1 MPKRRETPK
10 GCETKMSGKSVAAS
24 SPDLAGEL
32 IGQSVPRV
40 EDARLLRGQARFIDD
55 IVLHDML
62 HAVFARS
69 RSAHARITRLDTA
82 AAKAVPGV
90 HAVLVYADLR
100 PLLTCERIPLALAAA
115 AVKFDAEPICLV
127 RDEATYVGEPV
138 ALVVADSRRI
148 AEDAAALIEIDYD
161 ELPVVTDPH
170 DGLQPGAPRAR
181 LDCPDNLT
189 AEHVVKYGDVERV
202 FAAATHRFSERFR
215 MEKGG
220 GFSIEP
226 RGVIARYDAAEDLL
240 TVWDGTQTPH
250 RAKTVMVQT
259 FGLAEHQLRVIAP
272 DVGGGFGPKA
282 VFHPEEIAIPAAARL
297 LRRPVKWFE
306 DRLESFTATV
316 QERRQIWDVEVAFDA
331 DGKLGGIRGR
341 IYHDHGANVPYGV
354 ALPYNGITNMIGPY
368 VLPAL
373 HLTASLCLTNM
384 VPVAPTRGA
393 GRPQGTFVMERVL
406 DRIAKTLN
414 LSRDEVRRRNLI
426 APEKMPYATP
436 IKQRDGSVMTYD
448 SGDYPQCQRRA
459 LAAADWD
466 GFAARRAA
474 ALREGRLL
482 GIGLANYVEGTGRG
496 PFESTALRIGASGQI
511 IVSTGATAQGQG
523 TKTMLAQLAGSVF
536 GVSPDRVHVVD
547 GDTAAT
553 PLGLG
558 AFASRQAVTAGN
570 AAFLAAQSVADK
582 AKAVAAVMLEVAPE
596 DLELKDGDVRV
607 AGVPE
612 LKKSLAEIAR
622 ALGGLPGFALPG
634 NMNPGLAAAVDYQPL
649 GMTYTNGTHIAEA
662 EVNPISG
669 AVKIL
674 RYTVV
679 HDCGRM
685 INPMM
690 VEGQV
695 RGGVVHGIG
704 MTLFELMRFDESG
717 QPLTGTL
724 ADYLLPTADVVPRID
739 IHHMESPTPLNPLGV
754 KGAAESGTIGAPSVI
769 VSAIEDAL
777 RPLDIRIT
785 ELPILPSRLRALIRA
800 AQKSAQRA

>member
-1 MPKRRETPK
+1 
-10 GCETKMSGKSVAAS
+10 MSGKSLGAAAS
-24 SPDLAGEL
+24 SPELSGEL

-40 EDARLLRGQARFIDD
+40 EDARLLRGEARFIDD
-55 IVLHDML
+55 IVLPDML

-69 RSAHARITRLDTA
+69 RSAHARIKRVDTA
-82 AAKAVPGV
+82 AAKGLPGV
-90 HAVLVYADLR
+90 HAVLLYADLR
-100 PLLTCERIPLALAAA
+100 PHLTCDRIPLALAAA
-115 AVKFDAEPICLV
+115 AVKFDAEPVCLV
-127 RDEATYVGEPV
+127 DDEACYVGEPI
-138 ALVVADSRRI
+138 ALVVADDRRT
-148 AEDAAALIEIDYD
+148 AEDAAALIDVDYD
-161 ELPVVTDPH
+161 ELPAVTDPR
-170 DGLQPGAPRAR
+170 DGLRPGAPRAR

-202 FAAATHRFSERFR
+202 FARAAHRIRDEFR

-226 RGVIARYDAAEDLL
+226 RGVIARYDATEDLL

-259 FGLAEHQLRVIAP
+259 LGLAEHQLRVIAP

-282 VFHPEEIAIPAAARL
+282 VFHPEEIAIPAAALL
-297 LRRPVKWFE
+297 LRRPIKWIE

-331 DGKLGGIRGR
+331 EGRLGGIRGR

-393 GRPQGTFVMERVL
+393 GRPQGTFVMERAL
-406 DRIAKTLN
+406 DRIAKILN
-414 LSRDEVRRRNLI
+414 LTRDEVRRRNFI
-426 APEKMPYATP
+426 APERMPYATP
-436 IKQRDGSVMTYD
+436 IKQRDGGVMTYD
-448 SGDYPQCQRRA
+448 SGDYPECQRRA
-459 LAAADWD
+459 LQAADWH
-466 GFAARRAA
+466 GFEARRATA
-474 ALREGRLL
+474 WREGRLL

-496 PFESTALRIGASGQI
+496 PFESSAIRIGPSGQI
-511 IVSTGATAQGQG
+511 IVASGATAQGQG
-523 TKTMLAQLAGSVF
+523 TKTMLAQLAASVF
-536 GVSPDRVHVVD
+536 GVAADRVHVVD
-547 GDTAAT
+547 GDTVAT

-570 AAFLAAQSVADK
+570 AAYLAAQSVAEK
-582 AKAVAAVMLEVAPE
+582 AKAAASVMLEAALE

-607 AGVPE
+607 IGVPKM
-612 LKKSLAEIAR
+612 KKSLAEIAR

-634 NMNPGLAAAVDYQPL
+634 NLNPGLAASFDYQPA

-704 MTLFELMRFDESG
+704 MTLFELMRFDDSG

-724 ADYLLPTADVVPRID
+724 ADYLLPTADVAPRVD
-739 IHHMESPTPLNPLGV
+739 IHHMESPSPLNPLGV

-777 RPLDIRIT
+777 RPLDLRIA
-785 ELPILPSRLRALIRA
+785 ELPILPARLRMLIREAQRTA
-800 AQKSAQRA
+800 AQRPAQPA

>member
-1 MPKRRETPK
+1 
-10 GCETKMSGKSVAAS
+10 MSGKSSQAAS
-24 SPDLAGEL
+24 SDRQFWGEL
-32 IGQSVPRV
+32 IGRSVPRV
-40 EDARLLRGQARFIDD
+40 EDARLLRGEARFIDD
-55 IVLHDML
+55 IVLPDML
-62 HAVFARS
+62 HAVFTRS
-69 RSAHARITRLDTA
+69 RSAHARIKGVDTA
-82 AAKAVPGV
+82 AAKAVAGV
-90 HAVLVYADLR
+90 HAVLLYADLR
-100 PLLTCERIPLALAAA
+100 PLLTCDRIPLALAAA
-115 AVKFDAEPICLV
+115 AVKFDAEPVCLV
-127 RDEATYVGEPV
+127 NDEACYVGEPI
-138 ALVVADSRRI
+138 ALVIADNRRI
-148 AEDAAALIEIDYD
+148 AEDAAAVIEIDYD
-161 ELPVVTDPH
+161 ELPAVTDPR
-170 DGLQPGAPRAR
+170 DGLKSGAPRAR

-189 AEHVVKYGDVERV
+189 AEHIVKYGEVDRI
-202 FAAATHRFSERFR
+202 FAAAAHRFAEEFR

-226 RGVIARYDAAEDLL
+226 RGIIARYDANEDLL

-250 RAKTVMVQT
+250 RAKTVMGQT
-259 FGLAEHQLRVIAP
+259 LGLAEHQLRVIAP

-282 VFHPEEIAIPAAARL
+282 VFHPEEIAIPAAALL
-297 LRRPVKWFE
+297 LRRPIKWCE

-331 DGKLGGIRGR
+331 DGRLGAIRGR

-414 LSRDEVRRRNLI
+414 LPRDEVRRRNFI
-426 APEKMPYATP
+426 AAEKMPYATP

-459 LAAADWD
+459 LEAADWS
-466 GFAARRAA
+466 GFEDRRAA
-474 ALREGRLL
+474 ARREGRLL

-496 PFESTALRIGASGQI
+496 PFESSAIRIGASGQI
-511 IVSTGATAQGQG
+511 VVTSGATAQGQG
-523 TKTMLAQLAGSVF
+523 TKTMLAQLAGSVL
-536 GVSPDRVHVVD
+536 GVAPDRVHVVD

-553 PLGLG
+553 ALGLG

-570 AAFLAAQSVADK
+570 AALLAAQSVAEKVK
-582 AKAVAAVMLEVAPE
+582 AAASALLEVAPE
-596 DLELKDGDVRV
+596 DLELKDGEVRV
-607 AGVPE
+607 VGVPK
-612 LKKSLAEIAR
+612 LKKSLGEIAR

-634 NMNPGLAAAVDYQPL
+634 NLNPGLAAAIDYQPM

-704 MTLFELMRFDESG
+704 MTLFELMRFDASG
-717 QPLTGTL
+717 QPLSGTL
-724 ADYLLPTADVVPRID
+724 ADYLLPTADVVPSID
-739 IHHMESPTPLNPLGV
+739 IHHMESPSPLNPLGV

-769 VSAIEDAL
+769 VAAIEDAL
-777 RPLDIRIT
+777 APLNLRIT
-785 ELPILPSRLRALIRA
+785 ELPILPARLRALIRDV
-800 AQKSAQRA
+800 QKSAKRA

>member
-1 MPKRRETPK
+1 
-10 GCETKMSGKSVAAS
+10 MSDKSSGAAS
-24 SPDLAGEL
+24 SSSEFWGEL
-32 IGQSVPRV
+32 IGRSVPRV

-55 IVLHDML
+55 IVLPGML

-69 RSAHARITRLDTA
+69 RSAHARIARIDTA
-82 AAKAVPGV
+82 AAKALPGV
-90 HAVLVYADLR
+90 HAVLLYADLR
-100 PLLTCERIPLALAAA
+100 PVLSCDRIPLALAAA

-127 RDEATYVGEPV
+127 NDEATYVGEPI
-138 ALVVADSRRI
+138 ALVVADNRRI
-148 AEDAAALIEIDYD
+148 AEDAAALIDIDYD
-161 ELPVVTDPH
+161 ELPVVTDPR
-170 DGLQPGAPRAR
+170 DGLSSGAPRAR

-189 AEHVVKYGDVERV
+189 AEHVVKYGDVDRI
-202 FAAATHRFSERFR
+202 FSTAAYRFGEQFR

-226 RGVIARYDAAEDLL
+226 RGVIARYDSNEDLL

-259 FGLAEHQLRVIAP
+259 LGLAEHQLRVIAP

-282 VFHPEEIAIPAAARL
+282 VFHPEEIAIPAAALL
-297 LRRPVKWFE
+297 LRRPIKWIE

-316 QERRQIWDVEVAFDA
+316 QERLQIWDVEVAFDA
-331 DGKLGGIRGR
+331 DGKLGAIRGR

-393 GRPQGTFVMERVL
+393 GRPQGTFVMERAL
-406 DRIAKTLN
+406 DRIARTLN
-414 LSRDEVRRRNLI
+414 LPRDEVRRRNLI
-426 APEKMPYATP
+426 SPEKMPYATP

-448 SGDYPQCQRRA
+448 SGDYPQCQQRA
-459 LAAADWD
+459 LIAADWD
-466 GFAARRAA
+466 GLEARRAA
-474 ALREGRLL
+474 ALRDGRLL
-482 GIGLANYVEGTGRG
+482 GLGLANYVEGTGRG
-496 PFESTALRIGASGQI
+496 PFESSAVRIGASGQI
-511 IVSTGATAQGQG
+511 IVTTGATAQGQG
-523 TKTMLAQLAGSVF
+523 TKTMLAQLAASVF

-553 PLGLG
+553 PSGLG

-570 AAFLAAQSVADK
+570 AALLAAQSVAGK
-582 AKAVAAVMLEVAPE
+582 AKAAASAMLEVAPE
-596 DLELKDGDVRV
+596 DLELKDGEVRV
-607 AGVPE
+607 IGVRN

-634 NMNPGLAAAVDYQPL
+634 NLEPGLAASFDYQPV

-669 AVKIL
+669 AVKIH

-704 MTLFELMRFDESG
+704 MTLFELMRFDDSG

-754 KGAAESGTIGAPSVI
+754 KGAAESGTIGAPSAV

-777 RPLDIRIT
+777 RSLDIRIT
-785 ELPILPSRLRALIRA
+785 ELPILPARLRALIRA
-800 AQKSAQRA
+800 AQEAIARRSAKRS